1 MVILLLTMHP
11 ASIWVL
17 AGEQVDVGP
26 LSAPVCTLK
35 NLSTFHHF
43 SPQPHISTSAR
54 TPRKTTA
61 KMNAAS
67 TGLEN
72 MDLDRLNDKDKAD
85 LRQFL
90 ANEQQ
95 RSQIQSRSFSPCLD
109 ARAATQV
116 SVYWGIAWLMNLTL

>member
-1 MVILLLTMHP
+1 MLRSWLPH
-11 ASIWVL
+11 VL
-17 AGEQVDVGP
+17 CIGLRADVGLP
-26 LSAPVCTLK
+26 PFHFAVLK
-35 NLSTFHHF
+35 NLST
-43 SPQPHISTSAR
+43 SVITSTLNLTLQPVLKHGT
-54 TPRKTTA
+54 KTIA

-95 RSQIQSRSFSPCLD
+95 RSQIQSRTFFSLPRCSRDYRGLNPFEGLHD
-109 ARAATQV
+109 
-116 SVYWGIAWLMNLTL
+116 